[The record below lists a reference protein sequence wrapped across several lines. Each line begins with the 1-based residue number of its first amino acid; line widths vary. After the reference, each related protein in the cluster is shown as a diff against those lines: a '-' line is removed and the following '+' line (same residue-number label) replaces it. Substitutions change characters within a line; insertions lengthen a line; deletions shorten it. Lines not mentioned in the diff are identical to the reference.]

1 MSAGERERPSR
12 LKLRPGSGRYVLLI
26 VFWMLLSG
34 MVIHGLAQRK
44 PALVS
49 VKILGPAV
57 VGREIVKGW
66 VDTLPYRSFSFE
78 DRSLL
83 SRVKASHP
91 WIESLSEKK
100 FPGTRRE
107 VRVHFWS
114 PVALLRPSYG
124 LMAFQ
129 MPSVRAVPKKV
140 TYLNAQGLSL
150 AGDPYEGSGALP
162 QVIVRSP
169 LTKTVGARLVRTI
182 RLVLRCRDEGA
193 PAGQWF
199 SLNAP
204 HEIRFYPGGGSPV
217 LILGTD
223 LGCAPFRLYRS
234 FMKNHPA
241 LPEGKL
247 PEGIDL
253 RFSGM
258 LILRPTL
265 DQKADGMKK
274 REPGTLSGSY

>member
-1 MSAGERERPSR
+1 MSAGERKRPSR

-26 VFWMLLSG
+26 VFWIFLSG
-34 MVIHGLAQRK
+34 VVIHGLSQRR
-44 PALVS
+44 PGLVS
-49 VKILGPAV
+49 VTILGPAV
-57 VGREIVKGW
+57 VGREFVKGW

-100 FPGTRRE
+100 FPGTHRE
-107 VRVHFWS
+107 IRVRFWS

-129 MPSVRAVPKKV
+129 VPSARAVPKKV
-140 TYLNAQGLSL
+140 IFLNDQGLSL
-150 AGDPYEGSGALP
+150 AGDPYEGSGSLP
-162 QVIVRSP
+162 QVIVRAP
-169 LTKTVGARLVRTI
+169 LTKTVGIRLVRTI
-182 RLVLRCRDEGA
+182 HLVSRCRNHGA

-234 FMKNHPA
+234 FMKNHPTF
-241 LPEGKL
+241 PEGKL

-265 DQKADGMKK
+265 DGKADGMDKK
-274 REPGTLSGSY
+274 EPGTLSGSY